1 MIRSM
6 TAFARRDR
14 DTKWGNFYW
23 ELRSVNHRYLEVSLK
38 LPEELRAF
46 EAKFRSLISDRLKRG
61 RVDGIL
67 RFNQSEAL
75 SADLELDREVVNR
88 VAEIEGQIRGMMPE
102 AERLRAADILR
113 WPGVLKAAETDSDA
127 MVKEAEELLS
137 TALDD
142 LMASRESEGGR
153 LESLVRQRLED
164 IVPIVKEV
172 HSILPE
178 LEAAYRARIDDR
190 LGEMREQIDPERLEQ
205 EVVLFLQKSDVTE
218 ELDRLETHVDEVTGV
233 LERDDAVGRRLDFL
247 MQELNREANTLGSK
261 AADTRLTNA
270 SVELKV
276 LIEQMRE
283 QVQNIE

>member
-1 MIRSM
+1 
-6 TAFARRDR
+6 
-14 DTKWGNFYW
+14 
-23 ELRSVNHRYLEVSLK
+23 
-38 LPEELRAF
+38 
-46 EAKFRSLISDRLKRG
+46 
-61 RVDGIL
+61 
-67 RFNQSEAL
+67 
-75 SADLELDREVVNR
+75 
-88 VAEIEGQIRGMMPE
+88 
-102 AERLRAADILR
+102 
-113 WPGVLKAAETDSDA
+113 
-127 MVKEAEELLS
+127 
-137 TALDD
+137 
-142 LMASRESEGGR
+142 
-153 LESLVRQRLED
+153 
-164 IVPIVKEV
+164 VPIVKEV

-178 LEAAYRARIDDR
+178 LEAAYRTRIDDR

-218 ELDRLETHVDEVTGV
+218 ELDRLETHVDEVTAV